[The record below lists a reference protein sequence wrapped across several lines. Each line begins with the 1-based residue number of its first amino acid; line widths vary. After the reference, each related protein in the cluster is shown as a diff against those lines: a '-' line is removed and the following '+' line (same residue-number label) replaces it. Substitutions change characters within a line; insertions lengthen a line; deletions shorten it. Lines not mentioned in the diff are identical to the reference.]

1 MPDDAATFSTPPD
14 TSAMARPTGRATSA
28 GLGRTRIV
36 LMVVALVVAVA
47 AAVGLFN
54 WWTVGR
60 FIQSTND
67 AYLRADQVVVAPKV
81 QGYVTQVLVSDNQ
94 QVAAGQPLVR
104 IDPRSYQAG
113 AQQAQ
118 ATIDARAADL
128 AAARAQLAQQ
138 QAAIAQARAQLASA
152 RSGAAFASG
161 EVERYRPL
169 AASGADTPEKLQQL
183 TNSRDQAR
191 QTVVANGAAVAG
203 AERQVET
210 LEAQISQAGA
220 QLEAARANARQV
232 GLNLQDTVLT
242 SAIAGRVGDKTVQ
255 LGQYVAAGARL
266 MTIVPTGSIYLV
278 ANFKET
284 QIGRMRPGQPVTIH
298 VDALGGKVLKGVVD
312 SFAPGTGAQFALL
325 PPENATGNFTKIV
338 QRMPVRI
345 RVQASPE
352 AQKVLVPGL
361 SATASID
368 TRSAS

>member
-138 QAAIAQARAQLASA
+138 QSTIAQARAQLAKMNSK
-152 RSGAAFASG
+152 FASA
-161 EVERYRPL
+161 L
-169 AASGADTPEKLQQL
+169 SASITASPSL
-183 TNSRDQAR
+183 SCPP
-191 QTVVANGAAVAG
+191 
-203 AERQVET
+203 
-210 LEAQISQAGA
+210 
-220 QLEAARANARQV
+220 
-232 GLNLQDTVLT
+232 
-242 SAIAGRVGDKTVQ
+242 SA
-255 LGQYVAAGARL
+255 
-266 MTIVPTGSIYLV
+266 PTGS
-278 ANFKET
+278 
-284 QIGRMRPGQPVTIH
+284 
-298 VDALGGKVLKGVVD
+298 
-312 SFAPGTGAQFALL
+312 
-325 PPENATGNFTKIV
+325 
-338 QRMPVRI
+338 
-345 RVQASPE
+345 
-352 AQKVLVPGL
+352 
-361 SATASID
+361 
-368 TRSAS
+368 